1 VALPK
6 AKSGLREQQEHRLPG
21 SPCSIFRFVGNE
33 LGESQRRARNLGDLP
48 YVPAAAVCAV
58 LINMMSP
65 KQEHQ
70 HEQPRRPCDH
80 HSQ

>member
-33 LGESQRRARNLGDLP
+33 LGEVSGEPATLGI
-48 YVPAAAVCAV
+48 YRMC
-58 LINMMSP
+58 
-65 KQEHQ
+65 
-70 HEQPRRPCDH
+70 RPLL
-80 HSQ
+80 SALF